1 MDTKKKKKL
10 RETLRS
16 QKVSVKESL
25 RLKREAKAAER
36 EALRLQEEA
45 KRESKATKRKLL
57 AELKDSSKERQREI
71 RIELGIASL
80 ADLLG
85 DSLPVKVCKH
95 CGTRAMS
102 SSDCLDWK
110 GQVCRDC
117 NRLLAHRKVNIVGPH
132 SLLRDKPKVCK
143 CGADLTYS
151 KHKVCDVCLG
161 KLQLLSGMKV
171 PYDDKSIP
179 VVIAGIT
186 YNSIVEASQAT
197 SIPYSTIRMRVHKG
211 VYKVDLILKEQN
223 ESK

>member
-1 MDTKKKKKL
+1 MNIKKKKKL
-10 RETLRS
+10 REAMRS
-16 QKVSVKESL
+16 QKVTAKESL
-25 RLKREAKAAER
+25 RLKRESKAAER

-45 KRESKATKRKLL
+45 RGEAKAIKRKLL
-57 AELKDSSKERQREI
+57 AELKDASKERQREI

-102 SSDCLDWK
+102 HSDCLDWK

-117 NRLLAHRKVNIVGPH
+117 NRLLAHGKVNIVGPH

-161 KLQLLSGMKV
+161 KLEVLSGMKV
-171 PYDDKSIP
+171 PHSIKGVP
-179 VVIAGIT
+179 VVIDNIT
-186 YNSIVEASQAT
+186 YSSVGEASRAT
-197 SIPYSTIRMRVHKG
+197 GIPYSTVSYRVTRG
-211 VYKVDLILKEQN
+211 VYKVDLSVKAPRSHE
-223 ESK
+223 